1 VASLSVD
8 RNVIPDVDLVIFDK
22 DGTLIELYHYWSQM
36 VALRARFICEALG
49 LDAERE
55 AGLRWAL
62 GVDETAGRLRPEGPV
77 GLKKRE
83 IVIQAAVDYLTG
95 AGRLETKPVCAAAFE
110 RADEESNRD
119 LSQFVRPTPGA
130 GALVDA
136 LHSHGCRVAVATV
149 DIRRRAQLALDF
161 LGFGD
166 KIGLVVGA
174 DQVARAKPA
183 PDMLHLILKTLAI
196 KPSRAV
202 MVGDALTD
210 LQMSLN
216 AGLKASIGVLS
227 GLATAE
233 ELRKLTPFI
242 ARDVSEIKV
251 LPIDRLAEQAIIEP
265 LPDERLTTLP
275 PPIPVPKGAAQ
286 KILKEDREA

>member
-1 VASLSVD
+1 MASLSVD
-8 RNVIPDVDLVIFDK
+8 RSVIPGVDVVVFDK

-49 LDAERE
+49 LDAEHE

-62 GVDETAGRLRPEGPV
+62 GVDEKTGRLRPEGPV

-83 IVIQAAVDYLTG
+83 IVIQAAVDYLVG
-95 AGRLETKPVCAAAFE
+95 AGRLETKPACAAAFE
-110 RADEESNRD
+110 RADEESSRD
-119 LSQFVRPTPGA
+119 LARFVRPTPGA
-130 GALVDA
+130 EALVDA

-149 DIRRRAQLALDF
+149 DISRRAQLAVDF
-161 LGFGD
+161 MGFGG
-166 KIGLVVGA
+166 KIDLVVGA

-210 LQMSLN
+210 LQMGLN
-216 AGLKASIGVLS
+216 ADLKASIGVLS

-233 ELRKLTPFI
+233 QLRTLTPFVV
-242 ARDVSEIKV
+242 RDVSGIKV
-251 LPIDRLAEQAIIEP
+251 LPIDRLVEPAIIEP
-265 LPDERLTTLP
+265 LSDERLTTLP
-275 PPIPVPKGAAQ
+275 PPIPVPKGAAR
-286 KILKEDREA
+286 KILKEDRET